1 MKILL
6 VDHYDSFTF
15 NLYQLIGSLG
25 AHVDVVSWNAIK
37 TEKLDS
43 LWDAIILSPG
53 PGSPKDYPASL
64 NLVQNFYTKL
74 PILGVCLGHQMIGST
89 LLGDQAGSR
98 VVHANKV
105 MHGKTSE
112 IFHDG
117 QGLFK
122 GIRNPFV
129 AARYHS
135 LILETVPQDFEK
147 SAWTKEGEIMGIRHK
162 KFPVFGIQFH
172 PESFLTEEGKTILR
186 NFLALI

>member
-15 NLYQLIGSLG
+15 NLYQLIGALG
-25 AHVDVVSWNAIK
+25 VHTDVASWDTVKA
-37 TEKLDS
+37 EKLDS

-53 PGSPKDYPASL
+53 PGSPKDYPTSL

-74 PILGVCLGHQMIGST
+74 PILGVCLGHQMIGSVC
-89 LLGDQAGSR
+89 LGTSKGSR

-105 MHGKTSE
+105 MHGKISE
-112 IFHDG
+112 VFHDG
-117 QGLFK
+117 HGLFEGVK
-122 GIRNPFV
+122 NPFT

-147 SAWTKEGEIMGIRHK
+147 SAWTKEGEIMGIKHK
-162 KFPVFGIQFH
+162 QFPVFGIQFH
-172 PESFLTEEGKTILR
+172 PESFLTEEGETILR
-186 NFLALI
+186 NFLAFV